1 MKTCQN
7 YKYDID
13 VGKYCAG
20 LILHVC
26 QRVNPQTF
34 ILQNRIKVQ
43 KWSWNQS
50 RLLLTLPSGRT
61 N

>member
-1 MKTCQN
+1 MKACQN
-7 YKYDID
+7 NKYD
-13 VGKYCAG
+13 VEKYCAG
-20 LILHVC
+20 LILHVFNC
-26 QRVNPQTF
+26 QRVNLQTL
-34 ILQNRIKVQ
+34 ILQTRIKVQ